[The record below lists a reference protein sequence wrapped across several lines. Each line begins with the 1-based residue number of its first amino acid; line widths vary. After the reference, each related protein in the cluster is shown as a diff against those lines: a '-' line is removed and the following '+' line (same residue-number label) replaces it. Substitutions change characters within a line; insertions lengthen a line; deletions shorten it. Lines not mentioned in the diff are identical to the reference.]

1 MARYEVERDPFK
13 ELYDNYNQLLD
24 EFLELKV
31 EQKEQKAMTGR
42 YMQADHYTMVD
53 IDPHFEGPKNSSV
66 FHSQSFAGS
75 NSVVQGVGSVAD
87 RTGTIVRS
95 MKIEEELMQLR
106 ELKTEL
112 LLAKAGLAEKLDNAQ
127 QRNLKLIDEN
137 NDLKSKFDKLKV

>member
-1 MARYEVERDPFK
+1 M
-13 ELYDNYNQLLD
+13 
-24 EFLELKV
+24 
-31 EQKEQKAMTGR
+31 
-42 YMQADHYTMVD
+42 
-53 IDPHFEGPKNSSV
+53 
-66 FHSQSFAGS
+66 
-75 NSVVQGVGSVAD
+75 
-87 RTGTIVRS
+87 RS

>member
-1 MARYEVERDPFK
+1 
-13 ELYDNYNQLLD
+13 
-24 EFLELKV
+24 
-31 EQKEQKAMTGR
+31 
-42 YMQADHYTMVD
+42 
-53 IDPHFEGPKNSSV
+53 
-66 FHSQSFAGS
+66 
-75 NSVVQGVGSVAD
+75 
-87 RTGTIVRS
+87 